1 MKSGLFHFTTRRNDH
16 VWDTLPIG
24 SFVAE
29 EVTPPEGYTKS
40 PDQSKVKQTFV
51 WDGKTDV
58 SLVFENDSKVKIQ
71 LMKLDDSNNPLR
83 KLNPN
88 TYVVT
93 EVETLDG
100 YLLDAMPQTVVVS
113 EADTQVLTF
122 TNMPLGG
129 LLVKK
134 MDSATKEPLADVI
147 FKITRTDGTVVGNS
161 NGEFRTDERGFISLP
176 DLEPGSYIVREVQAK
191 PGYLL
196 DDTPHAVEIKD
207 HQTYTLE
214 VFNHP
219 LGNLIIN
226 KLDSID
232 NSPLEGVKFQ
242 IKYAN
247 GQVVDNKNGQISS
260 NGIYY
265 TDRNGQIILSGI
277 TGTVVVTELETL
289 PGWRPLGSCGM
300 PCISAAR
307 TRYVWAASAISGW
320 RVGIWRRLS

>member
-1 MKSGLFHFTTRRNDH
+1 MAL
-16 VWDTLPIG
+16 
-24 SFVAE
+24 
-29 EVTPPEGYTKS
+29 
-40 PDQSKVKQTFV
+40 
-51 WDGKTDV
+51 
-58 SLVFENDSKVKIQ
+58 
-71 LMKLDDSNNPLR
+71 
-83 KLNPN
+83 LN
-88 TYVVT
+88 
-93 EVETLDG
+93 
-100 YLLDAMPQTVVVS
+100 ASPQTVVVS

-161 NGEFRTDERGFISLP
+161 NGEYRTDERGFISLP
-176 DLEPGSYIVREVQAK
+176 DLEPGGYIVREVQAK

-214 VFNHP
+214 VFNQP

-226 KLDSID
+226 KLSSAD

-265 TDRNGQIILSGI
+265 TDRNGQIILSGV
-277 TGTVVVTELETL
+277 TGAVVVTELETI
-289 PGWRPLGSCGM
+289 PGYRIDPNTRTQTVVVNPNDTQTINFYNTPTTTLIIRKFIEGTENEPLSGVAFRVVDGAG
-300 PCISAAR
+300 AAVGPDDGLYY
-307 TRYVWAASAISGW
+307 TDKSGEIVLTGIEPGTVVIVREVKTVEGFVLDGTPQDIKIEAG
-320 RVGIWRRLS
+320 RVQQLTFWNKRAGTL